1 MLNNKIIL
9 CGYSGHG
16 LVVADAITEAE
27 LPIQGYTD
35 LNEKEKNPFGLRYLG
50 TEYNL
55 LDIYWKEPY
64 RFIIGIGDNTLRS
77 KLASFICKSGG
88 QLISVCHPGACI
100 SKTATIGKGTF
111 ISANA
116 IINSLVFINQNCII
130 NTGAIVEHECIISD
144 NVHIAPAAVL
154 AGNVQVGENSFIGAN
169 SVIKQG
175 VKIGEN
181 VIVGAG
187 SVVINDIP
195 DNKKIVGNPGKEI

>member
-9 CGYSGHG
+9 SGYSGHG
-16 LVVADAITEAE
+16 FVVADAAIEAGFS
-27 LPIQGYTD
+27 IAGYID
-35 LNEKEKNPFGLRYLG
+35 LVEKKINPFGLKYLG
-50 TEYNL
+50 DENNL
-55 LDIYWKEPY
+55 SDSFWKEQH
-64 RFIIGIGDNTLRS
+64 RFIIGIGDNALRS

-88 QLISVCHPGACI
+88 QLISVCHPSACI
-100 SKTATIGKGTF
+100 SKTATIGEGTF

-116 IINSLVFINQNCII
+116 NINSLVFISQNCII
-130 NTGAIVEHECIISD
+130 NTGAIVEHECRISD
-144 NVHIAPAAVL
+144 NVHIAPGAVL
-154 AGNVQVGENSFIGAN
+154 AGNVKVGENSFIGAN

-175 VKIGEN
+175 VKIGQN